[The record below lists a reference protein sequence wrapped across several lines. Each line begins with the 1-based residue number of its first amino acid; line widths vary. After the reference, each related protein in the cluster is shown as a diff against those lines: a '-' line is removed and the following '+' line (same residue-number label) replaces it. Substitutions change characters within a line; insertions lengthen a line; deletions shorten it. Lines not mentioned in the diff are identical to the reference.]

1 MNGLLTIQISRQR
14 RLASVADTRAR
25 IRRAVA
31 VGLAAGLAG
40 GLAEIGWIG
49 LFDLAGGVSS
59 RAVASE
65 IARTLGL
72 EGIAGLSAVAMGVL
86 IHMLAAALLGIA
98 LAGVLRLPRTRI
110 ASPSVEALAAV
121 GFLAAVWGFNFHLLG
136 PAVAPGFVA
145 LLPDSISLAS
155 KLLFGLSI
163 AAVLLTERRLAERA
177 AAAGFIGKPDNPA
190 ADAFMRG
197 EPTR

>member
-1 MNGLLTIQISRQR
+1 MNAPSTPQLPRQR
-14 RLASVADTRAR
+14 RGAGVSDTRAR
-25 IRRAVA
+25 VRWVVA

-65 IARTLGL
+65 IARTLGV
-72 EGIAGLSAVAMGVL
+72 EGIAGLSAVATGVL
-86 IHMLAAALLGIA
+86 IHMLAAVLLGIA
-98 LAGVLRLPRTRI
+98 LAAVLRLLRTRV
-110 ASPSVEALAAV
+110 ANPAVEAMTAV
-121 GFLAAVWGFNFHLLG
+121 GILAAVWGFNFHLLG

-145 LLPDSISLAS
+145 LLPDSVSFAS

-163 AAVLLTERRLAERA
+163 AAVLLAERWLAERS
-177 AAAGFIGKPDNPA
+177 

>member
-1 MNGLLTIQISRQR
+1 MNGLLTPYQSKQR
-14 RLASVADTRAR
+14 RLVGVVDTRAR
-25 IRRAVA
+25 IRWVVA

-49 LFDLAGGVSS
+49 LYDLAGGVSS

-65 IARTLGL
+65 ITRTLGL
-72 EGIAGLSAVAMGVL
+72 EGIAGLSAVATGVL
-86 IHMLAAALLGIA
+86 IHMLAAVLLGIA
-98 LAGVLRLPRTRI
+98 LAAALRLPRPRI
-110 ASPSVEALAAV
+110 ANPAVEAVAAV

-145 LLPDSISLAS
+145 LLPDGVSLAS

-163 AAVLLTERRLAERA
+163 AAVLLAERWLAERS
-177 AAAGFIGKPDNPA
+177 
-190 ADAFMRG
+190 ADTFMRG
-197 EPTR
+197 EATR